1 LNVHHPVRVTTA
13 GTAGAIIAAAMST
26 RTLPRHNP
34 PTPKGVPGGQIIA
47 VALLLTF
54 SLFPRAFILGFW
66 IFSDQ
71 IGNAF
76 SSWIIPAL
84 GFVILPWT
92 TLLYA
97 WMWAISSDGVNGW
110 EWILVGVAFILD
122 ISFWIGLRKIFR

>member
-1 LNVHHPVRVTTA
+1 
-13 GTAGAIIAAAMST
+13 MST

-76 SSWIIPAL
+76 SSWIALVDSVEYKLYKEEGQVAEADRVPASATH
-84 GFVILPWT
+84 V
-92 TLLYA
+92 
-97 WMWAISSDGVNGW
+97 
-110 EWILVGVAFILD
+110 
-122 ISFWIGLRKIFR
+122 